1 MKNLNNNH
9 INLNNNMDNDNSE
22 LNHIENDNYIADN
35 WSGEYFC
42 LYTCNADAKDSDK
55 DSNNNDKVSNNNNND
70 NNSRWRRRII
80 WLTVYEPDPNR
91 FRNLQVLFW
100 MVGLLGFVTI
110 CVGVYMNAEIIK
122 HSIWRCIVTNRL
134 DGTFTYIAWLHDLV
148 FILVRFVFILPDFAW
163 FWWLKTSGIDIA

>member
-1 MKNLNNNH
+1 MGNLVINLISN

-42 LYTCNADAKDSDK
+42 LYTCNADAWDSDK

-134 DGTFTYIAWLHDLV
+134 DGTFTYIA
-148 FILVRFVFILPDFAW
+148 
-163 FWWLKTSGIDIA
+163 